1 MSMTVRPTS
10 LLLVV
15 ASALAMTACETSATQ
30 GQDRLA
36 AWDWTAVS
44 IDGKPV
50 VQKGRVTLSIADGRV
65 SGRGGCNRYSGTVDY
80 DRSTLTIGPLIS
92 TKMACPENGLM
103 VLETAYLGALQTAR
117 SYRFADDGALTIN
130 TASGAIAYEASARQV
145 TP

>member
-1 MSMTVRPTS
+1 MTGRLKS
-10 LLLVV
+10 LVFLV
-15 ASALAMTACETSATQ
+15 AAAITIAACETRAIEA
-30 GQDRLA
+30 QDRLA
-36 AWDWTAVS
+36 AYDWTAVS

-65 SGRGGCNRYSGTVDY
+65 SGRGGCNRYSGTVEY

-103 VLETAYLGALQTAR
+103 TLETAYLGSLQTAR

-130 TASGAIAYEASARQV
+130 TATGAITYEASARQV